1 MGSSGVGLERGDMIL
16 EDRNEVWHGEQSE
29 VGPGRRMK
37 TKYKIGLKSKKYFKK
52 KYIKIIGKIY

>member
-1 MGSSGVGLERGDMIL
+1 VGLERGDMIL